1 MTGKPTHKLLITVT
15 MLSSLGLTMFA
26 HERPARAGGLGTL
39 IKIGGVAAAIALF
52 GDEINNTINAL
63 YQRHDVESKQATK
76 VVAIVSIGKGTHLG
90 AAQVVGPK
98 ERVDQVQAVAQ
109 GEIDPLHDK
118 LRLRA
123 LIPIASKNI
132 TKGEMKTVGGVGVSA
147 IIDLKL

>member
-1 MTGKPTHKLLITVT
+1 
-15 MLSSLGLTMFA
+15 MLSSLALAMFA
-26 HERPARAGGLGTL
+26 HNHPARAGGLGTL

-52 GDEINNTINAL
+52 GGEINSAINTL
-63 YQRHDVESKQATK
+63 YQRHGVESKQSTK
-76 VVAIVSIGKGTHLG
+76 VVAIISIGKGTHLG

-109 GEIDPLHDK
+109 GEIDPLRDK

-123 LIPIASKNI
+123 LIPIATKNI
-132 TKGEMKTVGGVGVSA
+132 TKGEMRTVGGVGVSA

>member
-1 MTGKPTHKLLITVT
+1 MNMKRVSTRKWLITGPL
-15 MLSSLGLTMFA
+15 LSALALTIFA
-26 HERPARAGGLGTL
+26 HDRPARAGGLGTL
-39 IKIGGVAAAIALF
+39 IKIGGVAAAISLF
-52 GDEINNTINAL
+52 GKDMNNAINGL
-63 YQRHDVESKQATK
+63 YQRNGVASRDATK
-76 VVAIVSIGKGTHLG
+76 VVAILSIGNGTHLG

-98 ERVDQVQAVAQ
+98 ERIDEVQAVAQ
-109 GEIDPLHDK
+109 GEIQPGP